1 MIGGM
6 VGNNA
11 CGSHSL
17 IYGSTRDHTIEIE
30 TILSDGSEAVFKSIS
45 NEEFKSKTKGN
56 SLENSIY
63 RSIDHIL
70 SNNKN
75 QAEIKKEFPDPS
87 LKRRNTGYALDLLL
101 NLQPFNSDGN
111 RFNFSNLLAGSEG
124 TLAFTTAIKTK
135 TWFHSHLPIQLL
147 FVFILKALKMH

>member
-45 NEEFKSKTKGN
+45 NEEFKSKTKGD

-75 QAEIKKEFPDPS
+75 QSEIKKEFPDPS
-87 LKRRNTGYALDLLL
+87 LKT
-101 NLQPFNSDGN
+101 S
-111 RFNFSNLLAGSEG
+111 
-124 TLAFTTAIKTK
+124 
-135 TWFHSHLPIQLL
+135 
-147 FVFILKALKMH
+147 

>member
-1 MIGGM
+1 M
-6 VGNNA
+6 VVKPF
-11 CGSHSL
+11 
-17 IYGSTRDHTIEIE
+17 
-30 TILSDGSEAVFKSIS
+30 LSPYQTKNS
-45 NEEFKSKTKGN
+45 KSKTKGN